1 MFKTLINSF
10 KNKDVRKK
18 ILITLALV
26 FLFRLGTWIP
36 IPGLNENIF
45 RTDWIGD
52 NNMLFGLM
60 SAITGGALAQ
70 GAILAVG
77 VAPYINA
84 SIIMQ
89 LLTVAIPPLEQL
101 SKQGE
106 EGRKKI
112 TKITHILTLILAAA
126 QGIGIV
132 LTMRNA
138 GGLNAELLSADNA
151 LGWNHTLSQWL
162 IGSAVVII
170 LMAGASFTMW
180 IGERITEKGVSNG
193 ISILIFVG
201 IIASI
206 GQALIVT
213 VSRIATTGGQ
223 EANNALI
230 ELIGFLVMVV
240 LVFALIV
247 FIDLGERRVPIQYA
261 KQVKGRKMYGGQ
273 STHIPIK
280 INPSGVLPIIFAMAL
295 ITFPQL
301 VAQLFFPPD
310 NAFLLFYNRY
320 LGVGRWP
327 YFLVSGILIFFFSYF
342 YAGIQF
348 NPEEVSRNIQQY
360 GGFIPGIRPG
370 KPTGEYL
377 GRISKRLTLFGAAF
391 LTFIVIVPGVIFGL
405 VLTESPMLVTAFSAT
420 GLLIVVSVALE
431 FDKSLESQLMM
442 KQYKGF
448 LK

>member
-26 FLFRLGTWIP
+26 FLYRLGAWMP
-36 IPGLNENIF
+36 IPGLNAEIF
-45 RTDWIGD
+45 RTDWIGTD
-52 NNMLFGLM
+52 NMLFGLM
-60 SAITGGALAQ
+60 SAITGGALSQ

-112 TKITHILTLILAAA
+112 TKITHVLTLILAAA

-132 LTMRNA
+132 LTWRAA
-138 GGLNAELLSADNA
+138 GGLDYDRLFVATLNWNAV
-151 LGWNHTLSQWL
+151 LSQWL
-162 IGSAVVII
+162 IGATVVIV
-170 LMAGASFTMW
+170 LVAGASFTMW

-201 IIASI
+201 IIASV
-206 GQALIVT
+206 GQALVATIG
-213 VSRIATTGGQ
+213 RIINYGTSEPQAP
-223 EANNALI
+223 I
-230 ELIGFLVMVV
+230 ELVGFLFMVI
-240 LVFALIV
+240 LVFTLIV
-247 FIDLGERRVPIQYA
+247 FIDLAERRVPIQYA

-301 VAQLFFPPD
+301 VAQLFFPP
-310 NAFLLFYNRY
+310 NNVFLREYNNH
-320 LGVGRWP
+320 LGAGSWG
-327 YFLVSGILIFFFSYF
+327 YFVLSGILIFFFSYF

-360 GGFIPGIRPG
+360 GGFVPGIRPG

-377 GRISKRLTLFGAAF
+377 KRISRRLTLFGAAF
-391 LTFIVIVPGVIFGL
+391 LTFIVVVPGLIFGW
-405 VLTESPMLVTAFSAT
+405 VIDNPTLVTAFSAT